1 MQKFLRLALIVTVCF
16 SCAFWQTRQACSANA
31 EITLPVEIP
40 MQVGDGIPTVEVM
53 VNGQGPFVFGFDTG
67 AQANPRI
74 DASLVERLKLK
85 ATGEVEA
92 TDPSRRNPQASQTF
106 KVESLSLGS
115 LRFADVTVVS
125 RNYRNSPL
133 PFKVDDVLGLDLFAE
148 YLVTL
153 DFPGKKLRIEKG
165 ELPKSDGVETL
176 DYKNSAGIAEVELIV
191 GDKKIRAHLDTG
203 NAIGAFVFPTAFAE
217 SLAMVGEPRV
227 VGRARSAGGE
237 MEIKQVQLK
246 DTVKLG
252 RHEFPGTTAVYPA
265 LGEIANV
272 GVKVLSQF
280 VITFDQQHGRVRLR
294 KA

>member
-176 DYKNSAGIAEVELIV
+176 DYKNSAGIAEV
-191 GDKKIRAHLDTG
+191 
-203 NAIGAFVFPTAFAE
+203 PTAFAE

-237 MEIKQVQLK
+237 IEIKQVQLK